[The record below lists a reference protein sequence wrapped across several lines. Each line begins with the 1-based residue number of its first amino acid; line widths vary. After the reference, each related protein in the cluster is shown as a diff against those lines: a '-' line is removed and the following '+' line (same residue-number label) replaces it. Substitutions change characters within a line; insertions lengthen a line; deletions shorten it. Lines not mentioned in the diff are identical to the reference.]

1 MSQASKITLSLF
13 VTAFVV
19 TVNCNTCS
27 VKPMEKGVD
36 LNKLAGTT
44 WYQMLNAD
52 DPIDR
57 VTPCYVMKFG
67 EATENGISFEF
78 VMLDPSNLG
87 RVETSYQQFYKEG
100 QAFRFKM
107 DNEEKWLK
115 ASLKQALDK
124 PKDASGDQKELLDH
138 FKYPVYIYT
147 DYETYFMGILCR
159 EDSPVAFA
167 YSSYNGISAETTT
180 KIYNAMIEHDDTP
193 VPLYFSQCPL
203 MENIEDYL
211 K

>member
-1 MSQASKITLSLF
+1 MSQASKITLLLF

-36 LNKLAGTT
+36 LNRLAGTT

-67 EATENGISFEF
+67 EATEDGISFEF

-107 DNEEKWLK
+107 ENEKKWLK

-124 PKDASGDQKELLDH
+124 PKMR
-138 FKYPVYIYT
+138 V
-147 DYETYFMGILCR
+147 ETRRNYSITSNTLC
-159 EDSPVAFA
+159 
-167 YSSYNGISAETTT
+167 ISIPTT
-180 KIYNAMIEHDDTP
+180 KLTTLVFCA
-193 VPLYFSQCPL
+193 
-203 MENIEDYL
+203 
-211 K
+211 